1 MSKRKNKFD
10 NPIKM
15 LIFFIFLLQFPVSHS
30 FAADP
35 FGTIIGTFNN
45 VPAYSNCSNLCTSCN
60 NNCQSYNYID
70 GNYIGIKWQCVE
82 YVRRYYYEVYN
93 MDLAALYR
101 GDANTFYDN
110 ADNMGLESYAN
121 GGATAPSVG
130 DILVSNGGGDGHV
143 AIIKS
148 VTNSQVCTI
157 QQNFSND
164 VNDDDRCLTLT
175 ETNGNY
181 NVNGFSTSYPIQ
193 GWLRVPQ
200 LCSDIPANQSLAR
213 IEGQGTTYWIQNGIK
228 YYITNPTVFSDML
241 GIPGWGHIC
250 DFTAET
256 LDSFISG
263 ADFIGI
269 SSTSDDLLI
278 KLINDSKVYLIEGGQ
293 RRWITSETAFNNLGL
308 DWGDIITVSQN
319 IIDMFPEGDNIST
332 NTDDTAP
339 PELVAINLTPAN
351 IDVTSGSATV
361 TLTATITDNL
371 SGFDYGYFYIYSAS
385 NAQYKYVY
393 INQTK
398 RISGTGLNGQYET
411 TITFPQ
417 FSEAG
422 DWTIKTVRLYD
433 KTTNRQDY
441 YGTDLDG
448 LGTTTV
454 YVTSDEDITS
464 PIITNIEIAPAAIDA
479 STGDASITL
488 TTSITDDLAGFN
500 YAYFYFYSASNNQYR
515 TAYVSNRI
523 SGDSFDGTYQETVT
537 FPQYSE
543 AGDWRI
549 KYVYLYDKA
558 SNEWYHS
565 EQDLIDMGLAIS
577 FAMIADPQDI
587 QAPVPADFDFSPEV
601 VNTILSPASTT
612 FSMNLTDN
620 LSGFSSGRIQ
630 ATSPSGGQNHY
641 MWFSSYNRISGD
653 ELNGEYQIT
662 KEFPRYSE
670 FGEWKIN
677 SLYLW
682 DRTTNRTYYSTQ
694 DLEALGF
701 PVTIKM
707 EGIID
712 SDNYIIGADGGTI
725 ETDDG
730 ILTVEFPAN
739 ALSEDT
745 EISIASVGR
754 FDPVN
759 IRIGDGPGLGNTI
772 AEYDF
777 QPDGLIFSEPV
788 TVTMTVDVTGLNQNQ
803 RDRLNMYLYTDTDAD
818 GTLDTFIPLS
828 PEQIVSITTTINTDE
843 TVVMTFVIQLEH
855 FSTYAVILPIEDLD
869 TTAPDVQ
876 ITVPQADEV
885 IQDGATLVAEVT
897 DQSSIDFVHFTIR
910 EADGNGG
917 VIIGY
922 ENIPATQKAGTDS
935 WELGFDSV
943 QLLDGHYILSVKAVD
958 EYGNEGTSSVVPFS
972 IRNWAVMELLP
983 ASKVYRA
990 GRTMPVKFALRIAES
1005 VNPNTPF
1012 VRNEELEIRICET
1025 SDPDNIL
1032 QSSLF
1037 GDKATDYRINSDT
1050 ELYITNFKTS
1060 KTPTEYT
1067 VEIWRAAKE
1076 FLIGSFTFETTGK

>member
-1 MSKRKNKFD
+1 MRRL
-10 NPIKM
+10 PIIA
-15 LIFFIFLLQFPVSHS
+15 LV
-30 FAADP
+30 
-35 FGTIIGTFNN
+35 FGLIIGL
-45 VPAYSNCSNLCTSCN
+45 S
-60 NNCQSYNYID
+60 
-70 GNYIGIKWQCVE
+70 
-82 YVRRYYYEVYN
+82 
-93 MDLAALYR
+93 
-101 GDANTFYDN
+101 
-110 ADNMGLESYAN
+110 NMGFA
-121 GGATAPSVG
+121 
-130 DILVSNGGGDGHV
+130 DI
-143 AIIKS
+143 K
-148 VTNSQVCTI
+148 
-157 QQNFSND
+157 
-164 VNDDDRCLTLT
+164 
-175 ETNGNY
+175 
-181 NVNGFSTSYPIQ
+181 
-193 GWLRVPQ
+193 
-200 LCSDIPANQSLAR
+200 
-213 IEGQGTTYWIQNGIK
+213 
-228 YYITNPTVFSDML
+228 
-241 GIPGWGHIC
+241 
-250 DFTAET
+250 
-256 LDSFISG
+256 
-263 ADFIGI
+263 
-269 SSTSDDLLI
+269 
-278 KLINDSKVYLIEGGQ
+278 
-293 RRWITSETAFNNLGL
+293 
-308 DWGDIITVSQN
+308 
-319 IIDMFPEGDNIST
+319 
-332 NTDDTAP
+332 DDTAP
-339 PELVAINLTPAN
+339 PELVAVNLAPAS
-351 IDVTSGSATV
+351 IDVTSGAATV
-361 TLTATITDNL
+361 TLTATITDDL
-371 SGFDYGYFYIYSAS
+371 SGFDYGRFYIYSVS
-385 NAQYKYVY
+385 HTQYKNVY
-393 INQTK
+393 LNQAK
-398 RISGTGLNGQYET
+398 RISGTELNGQYET

-422 DWTIKTVRLYD
+422 DWTITTAYLYD

-441 YGTDLDG
+441 NETDLAG

-454 YVTSDEDITS
+454 SVTSDEDVTS
-464 PIITNIEIAPAAIDA
+464 PVITGIEIIPAAIDV

-488 TTSITDDLAGFN
+488 TTSITDDLAGFD
-500 YAYFYFYSASNNQYR
+500 YAYLYFYSASNNQYR
-515 TAYVSNRI
+515 YVYVGNII
-523 SGDSFDGTYQETVT
+523 SGNSFDGTYQETVT

-558 SNEWYHS
+558 SNRWYHS
-565 EQDLIDMGLAIS
+565 EQDLIDMGLSVS
-577 FAMIADPQDI
+577 FAMISDPQDME
-587 QAPVPADFDFSPEV
+587 APILSGFGFTPEV
-601 VNTILSPASTT
+601 VNTILSPDSTT

-620 LSGFSSGRIQ
+620 LSGFSYGGFR
-630 ATSPSGGQNHY
+630 ATSPSGEQNHFMY
-641 MWFSSYNRISGD
+641 FSSYNLISGD

-677 SLYLW
+677 YLYLY
-682 DRTTNRTYYSTQ
+682 DRTTNRKYYYTQ
-694 DLEALGF
+694 DIESLGF
-701 PVTIKM
+701 PTTIKM
-707 EGIID
+707 EGVID

-745 EISIASVGR
+745 EISITSVGR
-754 FDPVN
+754 FDPVD
-759 IRIGDGPGLGNTI
+759 IRIGDGPGVGNTI

-788 TVTMTVDVTGLNQNQ
+788 TVTMTVDVTELNQNQ

-828 PEQIVSITTTINTDE
+828 PDQILSITTTVNPDE

-876 ITVPQADEV
+876 ITVPQADEI

-897 DQSSIDFVHFTIR
+897 DQSSIDSVHFTIR

-943 QLLDGHYILSVKAVD
+943 QLLDGHYILYVKAVD

-972 IRNWAVMELLP
+972 ISNWAVMELLP

-1012 VRNEELEIRICET
+1012 VRNEELEIRICKT
-1025 SDPDNIL
+1025 SDPNNIL

-1037 GDKATDYRINSDT
+1037 GDAATDYRIDSSA

-1067 VEIWRAAKE
+1067 IEIWRAANE
-1076 FLIGSFTFETTGK
+1076 FLIGSFTFETSRR